1 MKPEIFKELQDTTD
15 ELLQLLAT
23 FTQEQINTVPY
34 ENSWT
39 AAQVAE
45 HITRSNASV
54 VQFLTSAGK
63 TTDRKPDEKVQE
75 FKKVFLDLTTKMKS
89 PEFILPTQDH
99 YQKEKVITELGS
111 SIDQLKEAGNTATL
125 SEIIQHP
132 AFKEVSKLELIHFA
146 VYHTE
151 RHVHQIRNI
160 FRLTAA
166 KNENRKLQGTGTLK

>member
-1 MKPEIFKELQDTTD
+1 MQTDILKALQGTTD

-23 FTQEQINTVPY
+23 FNQSQINAVPF

-45 HITRSNASV
+45 HLTRSNASV
-54 VQFLTSAGK
+54 VQFLTVAGK
-63 TTDRKPDEKVQE
+63 KIDRKPDERVQE
-75 FKKVFLDLTTKMKS
+75 LKNVFLDLTTKMKS

-99 YQKEKVITELGS
+99 YQKEKVIADLET
-111 SIDQLKEAGNTATL
+111 SIDQLKEASNTVNL

-132 AFKEVSKLELIHFA
+132 AFKEITKLELIHFA

-151 RHVHQIRNI
+151 RHIHQLKNI
-160 FRLTAA
+160 FRLTVV
-166 KNENRKLQGTGTLK
+166 KNEDRKLQSIGAD